1 VKQRRIKKLGLCAIF
16 KGVSVTIGIDS
27 LAEVTQSMGT
37 EPPNGWNAIDE
48 KLWDELWRKLE
59 GILSTVKKFKLEE
72 DKVL

>member
-1 VKQRRIKKLGLCAIF
+1 
-16 KGVSVTIGIDS
+16 
-27 LAEVTQSMGT
+27 MGT